1 MSKREFL
8 AQLREGAHG
17 PFVETK
23 PTPSKREFLAQLR
36 EGAHGPFFETKP
48 TPSKREMLA
57 QLREGADEPKPTPSK
72 REFLAQLRA
81 WADEPKPTPSK
92 REMLAQLREGADEP
106 KPTPS
111 KREILAQLRAW
122 ADEPPSP
129 IPIHQ
134 ADENDVEDT
143 EHIRPH
149 LSRSS
154 ITSVSRMSTSSPIA
168 TTILDLEGEIEMK
181 SNKTRMGKNGSS
193 IGFFSEIYLNLL
205 AAISIISF
213 RIIQTIIINDYIY
226 KLSYYFQ

>member
-1 MSKREFL
+1 MSKREIL
-8 AQLREGAHG
+8 AQLREWADG
-17 PFVETK
+17 PFVEPK
-23 PTPSKREFLAQLR
+23 PTPSKREI
-36 EGAHGPFFETKP
+36 
-48 TPSKREMLA
+48 LA

-92 REMLAQLREGADEP
+92 REILAQLREGADEP

-134 ADENDVEDT
+134 AEENDAEDT
-143 EHIRPH
+143 ENIRPPLA
-149 LSRSS
+149 LSST
-154 ITSVSRMSTSSPIA
+154 TSVSRMSTSSPVA
-168 TTILDLEGEIEMK
+168 TTILDFLEGEIEMK
-181 SNKTRMGKNGSS
+181 SNRPRMDNNGNS
-193 IGFFSEIYLNLL
+193 IASFSEIQLQFW